1 MILKSIANIVQAI
14 EKSVGAL
21 TAQKETMHVWKNIY
35 FGKYS
40 TI

>member
-1 MILKSIANIVQAI
+1 MILKSKEKIVHAIA
-14 EKSVGAL
+14 KSVGAL
-21 TAQKETMHVWKNIY
+21 TAQRETMQVWKNIY